1 MTQPPVARNIPRSM
15 KSPTRQSGGAEAA
28 WSRFVAMITNP
39 DLIMIVAFCMIGLL
53 VTVNVILR
61 FPDFGLT
68 AEQLAFP

>member
-1 MTQPPVARNIPRSM
+1 MSQPPVARNISRSM
-15 KSPTRQSGGAEAA
+15 KSPTRQSGATEVAC
-28 WSRFVAMITNP
+28 SRFVAMITNP

-53 VTVNVILR
+53 ATVNVVLR